1 MKHAPH
7 RLEVADLRKRT
18 DPTSLGLKST
28 RDVGCLDALIGQ
40 ERAVKSIS
48 FGLEVQHKGYNI
60 FVVGDH
66 GSGRTTY
73 SLERIRSRAGKEKT
87 PDDLFYAFNFK
98 NPDEPLAITIA
109 AGQAKKLEAHLEDL
123 VEELKNALS
132 KAFENSQYE
141 DAKAQLVKEFQEQ
154 VNSLMEELRTWA
166 SEKGFAIKRTPQ
178 GFVNI
183 PLVEDAEEDR
193 KSSEDAAREDP
204 AENGKPEDPKRG
216 NGQKPKMKEMQQEDF
231 EALSEEE
238 KKTLQV
244 ASEEVS
250 QKTLEVLRNIRDKEK
265 TLKEKIREL
274 EAEICR
280 TAIRPYLQ
288 ETKDRFGAEGKLQEW
303 IDDLTE
309 DIIENFNLFVAAARD
324 DSGAEVDFSRYSVN
338 VFVSNEPDAGA
349 PVVWETNPTFYN
361 LCGKIEYESRQGV
374 LTTDFRKIVAGAIH
388 RANGGYLVLHV
399 EEVLRNFMS
408 WEALKRALRTQEL
421 AVENL
426 GEQLGVIPVSSLR
439 PQAVQLETKVV
450 LIGTPWLY
458 HLLNIYDP
466 EFQKLF
472 KIKADFDVDMPRTLS
487 TEQQMACF
495 VGSYVTN
502 EGHRHFT
509 AAGIAELI
517 EWSSRLAGHS
527 GRMSTQFN
535 KITEIIVEASAWA
548 GTEGSEMV
556 EAEHVRKAL
565 KEKTFRVNLIE
576 ERLQRAFAEKTIGV
590 RTEGEQTGQINGL
603 TVVDMRDY
611 MFGHPVRITAN
622 VYMGTEGIVNIEREV
637 KMTGPIHN
645 KGLLILGSYLGKN
658 YAQDMPLSLTARI
671 TFEQTYS
678 GVEGDSASS
687 TELYCLL
694 SALSDVPLKQGI
706 GVTGS
711 VDQHGNIQPIGGV
724 NEKIEGF
731 FEYCKVEGLSG
742 DQGVIIP
749 KQNVQNLMLNHDVLD
764 AVKDG
769 KFSIW
774 PVGTIDKGI
783 EILTG
788 TSAGEPD
795 ENGCY
800 PADSIHGKAM
810 AKLHGWMKKAARL
823 RKEAETLGEACRS
836 PSEEENDEAGSKDE
850 EGHGSAENR

>member
-1 MKHAPH
+1 MQTLHSLKT
-7 RLEVADLRKRT
+7 EDLRKRT
-18 DPTSLGLKST
+18 DPTSLGLSST

-40 ERAVKSIS
+40 ERAVNSIS
-48 FGLEVQHKGYNI
+48 FGLEVQNKGYNI

-73 SLERIRSRAGKEKT
+73 SLERIRNRAKTEKT
-87 PDDLFYAFNFK
+87 PDDLIYVYNFK
-98 NPDEPLAITIA
+98 NPDEPLAITIP
-109 AGQAKKLEAHLEDL
+109 AGQGKKLADHLEDL

-141 DAKAQLVKEFQEQ
+141 DAKAQLVKEFQEK
-154 VNSLMEELRTWA
+154 VNSLMEELRSWA
-166 SEKGFAIKRTPQ
+166 SGKGFAIKRTPQ

-183 PLVEDAEEDR
+183 PLVDEEEGQNKERADG
-193 KSSEDAAREDP
+193 ET
-204 AENGKPEDPKRG
+204 ENNGTPMDDQKQESGQPK
-216 NGQKPKMKEMQQEDF
+216 KKEMQQEDF
-231 EALSEEE
+231 EALSDEE
-238 KKTLQV
+238 KKSLQET
-244 ASEEVS
+244 SEEVS

-265 TLKEKIREL
+265 KLKEKIREL
-274 EAEICR
+274 EGEICR
-280 TAIRPYLQ
+280 TAIQPYLQ
-288 ETKDRFGAEGKLQEW
+288 ETKDRFGAEGELGEW
-303 IDDLTE
+303 IDALTE

-324 DSGAEVDFSRYSVN
+324 ESGAEVDFSRYSVN
-338 VFVSNEPDAGA
+338 VFVSNDPESGA
-349 PVVWETNPTFYN
+349 PVIWETNPTYYN

-374 LTTDFRKIVAGAIH
+374 LTTDFKKIIAGAIH
-388 RANGGYLVLHV
+388 RANGGYLVLHA
-399 EEVLRNFMS
+399 EEILRNFMS
-408 WEALKRALRTQEL
+408 WDALKRALRTQEL

-439 PQAVQLETKVV
+439 PQPVQLKTKVV

-472 KIKADFDVDMPRTLS
+472 KIKADFDVDMPRTPD

-509 AAGIAELI
+509 ADGIAELI

-548 GTEGSEMV
+548 GTEGKEMV
-556 EAEHVRKAL
+556 DFGHVRKAL
-565 KEKTFRVNLIE
+565 KEKTFRVNLLE
-576 ERLQRAFAEKTIGV
+576 ERLARAFSEKTI
-590 RTEGEQTGQINGL
+590 RIQTDGELTGQINGL
-603 TVVDMRDY
+603 TVVDMRDHA
-611 MFGHPVRITAN
+611 FGHPVRITAN

-645 KGLLILGSYLGKN
+645 KGLLILGSYLGKK

-706 GVTGS
+706 AVTGS
-711 VDQHGNIQPIGGV
+711 VDQHGNIQSIGGV

-731 FEYCKVEGLSG
+731 FEYCRIAGFTGK
-742 DQGVIIP
+742 QGVLIP
-749 KQNVQNLMLNHDVLD
+749 RQNIQNLMLGHDVIE
-764 AVKDG
+764 AVKEG
-769 KFSIW
+769 KFHIW
-774 PVGTIDKGI
+774 PVGTIDEGI

-788 TSAGEPD
+788 VPAGEPD

-800 PADSIHGKAM
+800 PPDSIHGKAM
-810 AKLHGWMKKAARL
+810 SKLHGWMKKAARL
-823 RKEAETLGEACRS
+823 RKDVEALGEACRS
-836 PSEEENDEAGSKDE
+836 KGEEENGQEDNGQEEDNGST
-850 EGHGSAENR
+850 GNS

>member
-1 MKHAPH
+1 MMQTLRSLKAK
-7 RLEVADLRKRT
+7 DLRRRT
-18 DPTSLGLKST
+18 DPTSLGLSST
-28 RDVGCLDALIGQ
+28 REVGCLDALIGQ
-40 ERAVKSIS
+40 ERAVNSIS
-48 FGLEVQHKGYNI
+48 FGLEVQNKGYNI

-73 SLERIRSRAGKEKT
+73 SLERIHNRAKKEKT
-87 PDDLFYAFNFK
+87 PDDLIYVYNFK
-98 NPDEPLAITIA
+98 NPDEPLAITIP
-109 AGQAKKLEAHLEDL
+109 AGQGKKLAEHLEDL

-154 VNSLMEELRTWA
+154 VNSLMEELRSWA

-183 PLVEDAEEDR
+183 PLVETQETEQGGESPD
-193 KSSEDAAREDP
+193 SENETGEASK
-204 AENGKPEDPKRG
+204 GDPKRE
-216 NGQKPKMKEMQQEDF
+216 NGQPKKKEMQQEDF
-231 EALSEEE
+231 EALSDEE
-238 KKTLQV
+238 KKSLQE

-265 TLKEKIREL
+265 KLKERIREL

-288 ETKDRFGAEGKLQEW
+288 ETRERFGAEGKLGEW
-303 IDDLTE
+303 IDALTE

-324 DSGAEVDFSRYSVN
+324 DSGTEVDFSRYSVN
-338 VFVSNEPDAGA
+338 VFVSNDPEGGA
-349 PVVWETNPTFYN
+349 PVVWETNPTYYN

-374 LTTDFRKIVAGAIH
+374 LTTDFRKIIAGAIH
-388 RANGGYLVLHV
+388 RANGGYLVLHA

-408 WEALKRALRTQEL
+408 WDALKRALRTQEL

-439 PQAVQLETKVV
+439 PQPVQLKTKVV

-472 KIKADFDVDMPRTLS
+472 KIKADFDIDMPRTKE

-495 VGSYVTN
+495 VGSYVTK

-509 AAGIAELI
+509 ADGIAELI

-527 GRMSTQFN
+527 NRMSTQFN

-548 GTEGSEMV
+548 GTEEKEMV
-556 EAEHVRKAL
+556 TAEHVRKAL

-576 ERLQRAFAEKTIGV
+576 ERLRRAFSEKTI
-590 RTEGEQTGQINGL
+590 RIQTEGELTGQINGL
-603 TVVDMRDY
+603 TVVDMRDHV
-611 MFGHPVRITAN
+611 FGHPVRITAN

-645 KGLLILGSYLGKN
+645 KGLLILGSYLGKK

-706 GVTGS
+706 AVTGS
-711 VDQHGNIQPIGGV
+711 VDQHGNVQPIGGV

-731 FEYCKVEGLSG
+731 FEYCRISGLTG

-749 KQNVQNLMLNHDVLD
+749 RRNVQNLMLGQDIID
-764 AVKDG
+764 AVDEG
-769 KFSIW
+769 KFHIW
-774 PVGTIDKGI
+774 AIDTIDEGI

-788 TSAGEPD
+788 VAAGEPD
-795 ENGCY
+795 ESGCY
-800 PADSIHGKAM
+800 SPGSIHGKAM
-810 AKLHGWMKKAARL
+810 AKLHDWMKKAARL
-823 RKEAETLGEACRS
+823 KKDIEALGEACRGRG
-836 PSEEENDEAGSKDE
+836 EEENDQEVNSEE
-850 EGHGSAENR
+850 EGNGSTGDR

>member
-1 MKHAPH
+1 MKQTPH
-7 RLEVADLRKRT
+7 PLKAEDLRKRT
-18 DPTSLGLKST
+18 DPTSLGLEST

-40 ERAVKSIS
+40 ERAVNSIS

-73 SLERIRSRAGKEKT
+73 SLERIRSKAKSEQT
-87 PDDLFYAFNFK
+87 PDDLIYVYNFK
-98 NPDEPLAITIA
+98 NPDEPLAISVP
-109 AGQAKKLEAHLEDL
+109 AGQGEKLAEHLDEL
-123 VEELKNALS
+123 VEELKNTLS

-141 DAKAQLVKEFQEQ
+141 DAKAQLVKEFQEK
-154 VNSLMEELRTWA
+154 VNSLMEELRSWA

-183 PLVEDAEEDR
+183 PLVDDQEEESEEDDQGED
-193 KSSEDAAREDP
+193 KSPEEQTEETKRD
-204 AENGKPEDPKRG
+204 NGRPK
-216 NGQKPKMKEMQQEDF
+216 KKEMQQEDF
-231 EALSEEE
+231 ESLSEED
-238 KKTLQV
+238 KKALQE

-265 TLKEKIREL
+265 KLKEKIREL

-288 ETKDRFGAEGKLQEW
+288 ETKDRFGAEGKLGEW
-303 IDDLTE
+303 IDALTE

-338 VFVSNEPDAGA
+338 VFVSNAPESGA
-349 PVVWETNPTFYN
+349 PVVWETNPTYYN
-361 LCGKIEYESRQGV
+361 LCGKIEYESKQGV
-374 LTTDFRKIVAGAIH
+374 LTTDFKKIVAGAVH
-388 RANGGYLVLHV
+388 RANGGYLVLHI

-408 WEALKRALRTQEL
+408 WDALKRALRTQEL

-426 GEQLGVIPVSSLR
+426 SEQLGVIPVSSLR
-439 PQAVQLETKVV
+439 PQPVQLKVKVV

-458 HLLNIYDP
+458 YLLNIYDP

-495 VGSYVTN
+495 VGSYVTK

-509 AAGIAELI
+509 ADGIAELI

-548 GTEGSEMV
+548 GTEGKEMV
-556 EAEHVRKAL
+556 HAEHVRKAL

-576 ERLQRAFAEKTIGV
+576 ERLKRAFSEETI
-590 RTEGEQTGQINGL
+590 RIQTEGNLIGQINGL
-603 TVVDMRDY
+603 TVVDMRDHV
-611 MFGHPVRITAN
+611 FGHPVRITAN

-645 KGLLILGSYLGKN
+645 KGLLILGSYLGKK
-658 YAQDMPLSLTARI
+658 YAQDMPLSVTARI

-694 SALSDVPLKQGI
+694 SALSDVPLKQGVA
-706 GVTGS
+706 VTGS

-731 FEYCKVEGLSG
+731 FEYCKTSGLTG

-749 KQNVQNLMLNHDVLD
+749 HRNIQNLMLDHDVIE
-764 AVKDG
+764 AVNEG
-769 KFSIW
+769 QFHIW
-774 PVGTIDKGI
+774 PVETIDEGI

-788 TSAGEPD
+788 VEAGVPD

-800 PADSIHGKAM
+800 PSDSIHGKAM
-810 AKLHGWMKKAARL
+810 AKLHEWMKKAARL
-823 RKEAETLGEACRS
+823 RKNVEALGEACRGGTEDENG
-836 PSEEENDEAGSKDE
+836 EEDNGGEEPDGSS
-850 EGHGSAENR
+850 GVC